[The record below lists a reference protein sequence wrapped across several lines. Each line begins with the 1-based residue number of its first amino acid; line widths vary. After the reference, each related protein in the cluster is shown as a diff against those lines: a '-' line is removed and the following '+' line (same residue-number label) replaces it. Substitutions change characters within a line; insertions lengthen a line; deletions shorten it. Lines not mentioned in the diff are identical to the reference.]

1 MWQGTPSQK
10 AVFELTG
17 DSRVI
22 EYPSWKGP
30 TLGPSPGSQRI
41 IPSKKSKHKSVW
53 MDPAPTATRPHLLLS
68 ELQLFLQGVHL
79 LCPLHGT
86 SSLVAVLHQLE
97 KNTGEGE
104 DGGGSAHAASASAP
118 LRLAKIPLLL
128 AASDRRPRA
137 GLQDFLPRTSP
148 GEAAGSL

>member
-17 DSRVI
+17 DSRIIVGRD
-22 EYPSWKGP
+22 PQGG
-30 TLGPSPGSQRI
+30 LGPSPGSRRI
-41 IPSKKSKHKSVW
+41 IPNKSKHKSVW

-137 GLQDFLPRTSP
+137 GLQDFLPGTSP